1 MYTGIQRKNVIK
13 PIKRSAREREKMA
26 TGGGTAMNRCILEN
40 LKRIMIL
47 LRSDIRNRRGRELV
61 HLFRQAFQSQMS
73 NGELCGEMMEMMPE
87 WCSWLSCGETP
98 ARDEVWV
105 QEELA
110 AFISQALEVME
121 ETLHAD
127 EFEMAYDL
135 ADMLHVVPDV
145 IVKNDKMSM
154 KSYWKRF
161 VVPFHKKWNCNIFHK
176 FY

>member
-1 MYTGIQRKNVIK
+1 
-13 PIKRSAREREKMA
+13 
-26 TGGGTAMNRCILEN
+26 MNRCILEN

-154 KSYWKRF
+154 KKLLEKICSAISQKMELQ
-161 VVPFHKKWNCNIFHK
+161 HIS
-176 FY
+176 

>member
-87 WCSWLSCGETP
+87 WCSWLSCGE
-98 ARDEVWV
+98 RS
-105 QEELA
+105 EERL
-110 AFISQALEVME
+110 
-121 ETLHAD
+121 
-127 EFEMAYDL
+127 
-135 ADMLHVVPDV
+135 
-145 IVKNDKMSM
+145 
-154 KSYWKRF
+154 
-161 VVPFHKKWNCNIFHK
+161 
-176 FY
+176 